1 MLAISSAEYKNNV
14 KIEIINLKLYLHKHF
29 PNFEINNSQNKLAKC
44 YLIQCLKKLDM
55 FKEPEPEEPELSSEA
70 VIQQHICN
78 VCQSTEFTSNNY
90 EQTCNNCGIVTSI
103 LGQNR
108 TFKEIEQILPKK
120 NEIIIEEND
129 GKKIY
134 ALDKISLWL
143 SPKIPYYPELT
154 LIKEIIGRLQPA
166 KVGATY
172 NTINQIINTSISLF
186 FKYINEYKKNSEKR
200 IDSLSLLIIISI
212 FEAII
217 IDFNQNP
224 DFIILREIKDIY
236 QNLTDFKKIINF
248 SELSEFSIKFKKM
261 LENDEVFAQLKIF
274 NLTSQNDDKEF
285 NLFNLIESDI
295 IKSETGIDSN
305 LLSYYPSIIPKLKLN
320 LEKYSRIMNKPIETN
335 FENISKEEQLGVLLS
350 LCQNID
356 KKNLKFY
363 ENFKKEIIKKFKLNP
378 SKITNIFKNFKP
390 S

>member
-29 PNFEINNSQNKLAKC
+29 PNFEINNYQNKLAKC

-55 FKEPEPEEPELSSEA
+55 FKKPEPEESELSSEA
-70 VIQQHICN
+70 VIKQHICN

-90 EQTCNNCGIVTSI
+90 EQTCNNCGIVKPI

-154 LIKEIIGRLQPA
+154 LIKEIIERLQPT

-186 FKYINEYKKNSEKR
+186 FKYINEYKKNSEKK

-305 LLSYYPSIIPKLKLN
+305 LLSYYPNIIPKLKLN
-320 LEKYSRIMNKPIETN
+320 IEKYSRIMNKPIETN

-356 KKNLKFY
+356 KKNLKFC

>member
-29 PNFEINNSQNKLAKC
+29 PNFEISTTQNKLAKC

-55 FKEPEPEEPELSSEA
+55 FKKPEPEESELSSEA

-90 EQTCNNCGIVTSI
+90 EQTCNNCGLVTSI

-186 FKYINEYKKNSEKR
+186 FKYINEYKKNSEKK
-200 IDSLSLLIIISI
+200 IDSLPLLIIISI
-212 FEAII
+212 FEAIM

-356 KKNLKFY
+356 KKNLKFC

>member
-356 KKNLKFY
+356 KKNLKFC